1 MRKKHHINCTGL
13 YKIFKV
19 SDLEVVALRGVDL
32 EVEYGELLSIVGA
45 SGSGKSTLLNIL
57 AGYESPSAGN
67 VQVGNFDLLGINQ
80 KEAVEYRK
88 TEVGFVWQ
96 QTGKNLVPYLDIYSN
111 IELPMMASSKSK
123 KERQSRVESLIEFLK
138 LTSISSRLP
147 KNISGGEQ
155 QISAI
160 AVALANEP
168 PLLLA
173 DEPTGELDDETS
185 FMVLDKMRYVNEN
198 FGTTVVIVTHDPKIE
213 DHVNRSIGMRDG
225 KVVREVLKTKTKKS
239 EYVVIDSFGG
249 VQIPQE
255 VLSKSKIVSK
265 ASLTSDRT
273 KITLNKIINN
283 KRKND

>member
-1 MRKKHHINCTGL
+1 MKSSNHINCTGL

-32 EVEYGELLSIVGA
+32 IVEYGELLSIVGA

-57 AGYESPSAGN
+57 AGYESPSAGDVN
-67 VQVGNFDLLGINQ
+67 VGEFDLLGINQ

-88 TEVGFVWQ
+88 KEVGFVWQ
-96 QTGKNLVPYLDIYSN
+96 QTGKNLVPYLDVFSN
-111 IELPMMASSKSK
+111 IELPMMASDLSLKDRK
-123 KERQSRVESLIEFLK
+123 LRVNELIEFLN
-138 LTSISSRLP
+138 LNLIATRLP
-147 KNISGGEQ
+147 ENISGGEQ
-155 QISAI
+155 QIAAI
-160 AVALANEP
+160 AVALANQP

-185 FMVLDKMRYVNEN
+185 DMVLEKMRYVNKN
-198 FGTTVVIVTHDPKIE
+198 YGTTVVIVTHDPKIE

-225 KVVREVLKTKTKKS
+225 KVVKEVLKSKRSKN

-255 VLSKSKIVSK
+255 ILSKSKIDSK
-265 ASLTSDRT
+265 ASLTSDKT
-273 KITLNKIINN
+273 KISLNKIL
-283 KRKND
+283 KRKK

>member
-1 MRKKHHINCTGL
+1 VIKKLHINCTGL

-32 EVEYGELLSIVGA
+32 DIGYGELISIVGA

-57 AGYESPSAGN
+57 AGYESPSAGD

-88 TEVGFVWQ
+88 SEVGFVWQ

-111 IELPMMASSKSK
+111 IELPMMASDLSK
-123 KERQSRVESLIEFLK
+123 KERSLRVDSLIEFLN
-138 LTSISSRLP
+138 LNSISSRLP
-147 KNISGGEQ
+147 ENISGGEQ
-155 QISAI
+155 QVSAI
-160 AVALANEP
+160 AVALANQP

-185 FMVLDKMRYVNEN
+185 TMVLEKMRYVNEN
-198 FGTTVVIVTHDPKIE
+198 YGTTVVIVTHDPKIE

-225 KVVREVLKTKTKKS
+225 KVVKEVLRKKKKKS
-239 EYVVIDSFGG
+239 EFVVIDSFGG

-255 VLSKSKIVSK
+255 ILSKSKIESK
-265 ASLTSDRT
+265 ASLTSDKS
-273 KITLNKIINN
+273 KISLNKIISKN
-283 KRKND
+283 KK

>member
-1 MRKKHHINCTGL
+1 VIKKLHINCTGL

-32 EVEYGELLSIVGA
+32 DIGYGELISIVGA

-57 AGYESPSAGN
+57 AGYESPSAGD

-88 TEVGFVWQ
+88 SEVGFVWQ

-111 IELPMMASSKSK
+111 IELPMMASDLSK
-123 KERQSRVESLIEFLK
+123 KERSSRVDSLIDFLN
-138 LTSISSRLP
+138 LNSISSRLP
-147 KNISGGEQ
+147 ENISGGEQ
-155 QISAI
+155 QVSAI
-160 AVALANEP
+160 AVALANQP

-185 FMVLDKMRYVNEN
+185 TMVLEKMRYVNEN

-225 KVVREVLKTKTKKS
+225 KVVKEVLRKKKKKS
-239 EYVVIDSFGG
+239 EFVVIDSFGG

-255 VLSKSKIVSK
+255 ILSKSKIESK
-265 ASLTSDRT
+265 ASLTSDKS
-273 KITLNKIINN
+273 KISLNKIISKN
-283 KRKND
+283 KK

>member
-1 MRKKHHINCTGL
+1 MESKFHINCTGL

-32 EVEYGELLSIVGA
+32 SINYGELLSIVGA

-57 AGYESPSAGN
+57 AGYESPSAGDVN
-67 VQVGNFDLLGINQ
+67 VGEFDLLGINQ

-88 TEVGFVWQ
+88 KEVGFVWQ
-96 QTGKNLVPYLDIYSN
+96 QTGKNLVPYLDISSN
-111 IELPMMASSKSK
+111 IELPMMSSELSA
-123 KERQSRVESLIEFLK
+123 KERKSRVNELIEFLN
-138 LTSISSRLP
+138 LASISSRLP
-147 KNISGGEQ
+147 ENISGGEQ

-160 AVALANEP
+160 AVALANQP

-185 FMVLDKMRYVNEN
+185 DMVLEKMRYVNKN

-225 KVVREVLKTKTKKS
+225 KVVKEVLKTKRAKK

-255 VLSKSKIVSK
+255 VLSKSKIESK

-273 KITLNKIINN
+273 KISLNKIL
-283 KRKND
+283 KRKTND

>member
-1 MRKKHHINCTGL
+1 MIKKLHINCTGL

-32 EVEYGELLSIVGA
+32 DIGYGELISIVGA

-57 AGYESPSAGN
+57 AGYESPSAGD

-88 TEVGFVWQ
+88 SEVGFVWQ

-111 IELPMMASSKSK
+111 IELPMMASDLSK
-123 KERQSRVESLIEFLK
+123 KERSSRVDSLIDFLN
-138 LTSISSRLP
+138 LNSISSRLP
-147 KNISGGEQ
+147 ENISGGEQ
-155 QISAI
+155 QVSAI
-160 AVALANEP
+160 AVALANQP

-185 FMVLDKMRYVNEN
+185 SMVLEKMRYVNEN
-198 FGTTVVIVTHDPKIE
+198 YGTTVVIVTHDPKIE

-225 KVVREVLKTKTKKS
+225 KVVKEVLRKKKKKS
-239 EYVVIDSFGG
+239 EFVVIDSFGG

-255 VLSKSKIVSK
+255 ILSKSKIESK
-265 ASLTSDRT
+265 ASLTSDKS
-273 KITLNKIINN
+273 KISLNKIISKN
-283 KRKND
+283 KK

>member
-1 MRKKHHINCTGL
+1 
-13 YKIFKV
+13 
-19 SDLEVVALRGVDL
+19 
-32 EVEYGELLSIVGA
+32 
-45 SGSGKSTLLNIL
+45 
-57 AGYESPSAGN
+57 
-67 VQVGNFDLLGINQ
+67 
-80 KEAVEYRK
+80 
-88 TEVGFVWQ
+88 
-96 QTGKNLVPYLDIYSN
+96 
-111 IELPMMASSKSK
+111 MMASSKSK
-123 KERQSRVESLIEFLK
+123 KERQLKVESLIEFLK
-138 LTSISSRLP
+138 LASISSRLP

-213 DHVNRSIGMRDG
+213 DHVDRSIGMRDG
-225 KVVREVLKTKTKKS
+225 KVVKEVLKTKNIKS

-265 ASLTSDRT
+265 ASLTSDKT
-273 KITLNKIINN
+273 KITLNKIMNS

>member
-1 MRKKHHINCTGL
+1 MIKKLHINCTGL

-32 EVEYGELLSIVGA
+32 DIGYGELISIVGA

-57 AGYESPSAGN
+57 AGYESPSAGD
-67 VQVGNFDLLGINQ
+67 VQVGNFDLLGISQ

-88 TEVGFVWQ
+88 SEVGFVWQ

-111 IELPMMASSKSK
+111 IELPMMASDLSK
-123 KERQSRVESLIEFLK
+123 KERSSRVDSLIDFLN
-138 LTSISSRLP
+138 LNSISSRLP
-147 KNISGGEQ
+147 ENISGGEQ
-155 QISAI
+155 QVSAI
-160 AVALANEP
+160 AVALANQP

-185 FMVLDKMRYVNEN
+185 SMVLEKMRYVNEN
-198 FGTTVVIVTHDPKIE
+198 YGTTVVIVTHDPKIE

-225 KVVREVLKTKTKKS
+225 KVVKEVLRKKKKKS
-239 EYVVIDSFGG
+239 EFIVIDSFGG

-255 VLSKSKIVSK
+255 ILSKSKIESK
-265 ASLTSDRT
+265 ASLTSDKS
-273 KITLNKIINN
+273 KISLNKIISKN
-283 KRKND
+283 KK

>member
-1 MRKKHHINCTGL
+1 MISKLHISCAGL

-32 EVEYGELLSIVGA
+32 NIGYGELISIVGA

-57 AGYESPSAGN
+57 AGYESPSAGD

-80 KEAVEYRK
+80 KDAVEYRK
-88 TEVGFVWQ
+88 SEVGFVWQ

-111 IELPMMASSKSK
+111 IELPMMASNLSK
-123 KERQSRVESLIEFLK
+123 KERTARVDNLIEFLN
-138 LTSISSRLP
+138 LNSISSRLP
-147 KNISGGEQ
+147 ENISGGEQ
-155 QISAI
+155 QVSAI
-160 AVALANEP
+160 AVALANQP

-185 FMVLDKMRYVNEN
+185 AMVLEKMRYVNEN
-198 FGTTVVIVTHDPKIE
+198 YGTTVVVVTHDPKIE

-225 KVVREVLKTKTKKS
+225 KVVKEVLRKKKKKS
-239 EYVVIDSFGG
+239 EFIVIDSFGS

-255 VLSKSKIVSK
+255 ILSKSKIESK
-265 ASLTSDRT
+265 ASLTSNKS
-273 KITLNKIINN
+273 KISLEKIIN
-283 KRKND
+283 KDKK

>member
-1 MRKKHHINCTGL
+1 MIKKLHINCTGL

-32 EVEYGELLSIVGA
+32 DIGYGELISIVGA

-57 AGYESPSAGN
+57 AGYESPSAGD

-88 TEVGFVWQ
+88 SEVGFVWQ

-111 IELPMMASSKSK
+111 IELPMMASDLSK
-123 KERQSRVESLIEFLK
+123 KERSSRVDSLIDFLN
-138 LTSISSRLP
+138 LNSISSRLP
-147 KNISGGEQ
+147 ENISGGEQ
-155 QISAI
+155 QVSAI
-160 AVALANEP
+160 AVALANQP

-185 FMVLDKMRYVNEN
+185 SMVLEKMRYVNEN
-198 FGTTVVIVTHDPKIE
+198 YGTTVVIVTHDPKIE

-225 KVVREVLKTKTKKS
+225 KVVKEVLRKKKKKS
-239 EYVVIDSFGG
+239 EFIVIDSFGG

-255 VLSKSKIVSK
+255 ILSKSKIESK
-265 ASLTSDRT
+265 ASLTSDKS
-273 KITLNKIINN
+273 KISLNKIISKN
-283 KRKND
+283 KK